1 MKKLFFLTLVILLSI
16 LVFDGYSNYKTTSL
30 LVDSESQITQR
41 YKQEVDKLELYYD
54 KKIQGL
60 ISIAAREYKSL
71 PEEKQN
77 KTSKMKIGFKYM
89 DKISD
94 IEDQCDNEVEKLL
107 ANMEKELNSLGSKE
121 NTIKNKVKEVTDYY
135 KEKKEE
141 RKEYYIKEANQ

>member
-30 LVDSESQITQR
+30 LVDSESQITQK

-54 KKIQGL
+54 KKIKGL

-94 IEDQCDNEVEKLL
+94 IEDQCDMKVEQLLVDMENELED
-107 ANMEKELNSLGSKE
+107 LGSREK
-121 NTIKNKVKEVTDYY
+121 TIKNKIKEIKDYY
-135 KEKKEE
+135 KDKKEE